1 MPVFKRPAQ
10 PANKNIQEFYY
21 LLKNWVLQMKKDL
34 FGKLT
39 AFRSIILFFLV
50 MLTGLVANADG
61 TAGKTKVKPYVFIS
75 QTGYGEAGEP
85 ATYLNDTK
93 FIEPAVIVQE
103 SKDNNVA
110 ITNRFYISY
119 YITSGTPDGTK
130 GKTETEKG
138 KTYSVDNATGTRVNT
153 RYGDV
158 ETGKS
163 AGIVYVHVV
172 ATPSNNYVDQF
183 ESAESVYRIT
193 LNKVKANAPKRIA
206 PAFVEN
212 TQYAENWYAAT
223 GSVIS
228 LPKFLVE
235 YVTKDNNDK
244 ELTLDI
250 TKRFDVSAMIENSDL
265 ATVVSNYKYN
275 SLESGNAELT
285 TAVIKTGNTAGTVNV
300 KFHFKPKYENAYED
314 ITDFSLPLTI
324 VDEKVTPQL
333 IFPQEEQLVY
343 TGMRSIK
350 AMRPTVYDQ
359 YGNDITPSVAYNSG
373 NDKPLWIAWSAAP
386 VAEGKTMHTPLG
398 YCNGTGTLQEWG
410 DQPLTDPNLFRFNN
424 GQGVQMYGPDNID
437 AGSLVLDK
445 TKARNEFVTPTTD
458 YNALSTCKVVPTS
471 ADIFC
476 QVYPRVGDNAAN
488 NKYSAVESSYK
499 LLVKPRPMQI
509 HLSPSPKEIELTA
522 GTKIDMYN
530 RFEVTGVHTAE
541 IDDNKFDRKAGETFT
556 LYHNSVN
563 QEFGCQYTFKFKW
576 GDAKIEGYPQVAEQ
590 YEPIVVDKNGNKIAK
605 VKDFSDEKAKE
616 YADKGEDVYA
626 VYWSVKGDNR
636 DQNWTLEFLTTKNP
650 KITYTMYPYNIGYYE
665 DGTATTTITEE
676 FNVGDKITPVVKV
689 NPDPMIIYTTDEVF
703 PSQPSVTVTNSL
715 GDDIKEHYDISFLPL
730 PEDLVEAGI
739 TIDENGDFVIKDKS
753 KLKQGEYIVNV
764 KVTPKA
770 GETIYN
776 EGQTSFRIIVKNLG
790 DKVRFAWAVV
800 NAKGGASIGSGV
812 NNIPVSDQGDK
823 NHGKLVFTGAGAVSG
838 GYSIDAIPG
847 LAIQLGKAVETGDT
861 KIDTAEDPWIAKES
875 DVDKKVIVYGDPVE
889 LDSETGLPVDGTFY
903 VLTPRTNGFVT
914 IDAKFK
920 ANNNIVLTDENGK
933 EKQSIKVTDTDAKTQ
948 IKFRYPIYAGKTY
961 YLYNDGDDTSNEA
974 LRLHGLTFQPAFIN
988 QRNDMNPIETA
999 TAYANGFSGSLPSL
1013 TTGKVED
1020 ENVRFAIDGK
1030 IKTGAETV
1038 NDKCD
1043 EISEYAE
1050 ISKTGV
1056 VKTMNQ
1062 GTHGRLDNGEK
1073 KIDNYGSLSFK
1084 EHYLKVYAEVKSAYK
1099 GGETLKKVPA
1109 YDLYIG
1115 DIPTYVMDDGYTPDV
1130 LENISTTNYPTK
1142 IRAFFG
1148 GWENGE
1154 NRPYIKNNKINET
1167 DPDKIVMLVDSW
1179 KTSKM
1184 DSVGSNNRVVDN
1196 FAYASFGTQNASS
1209 ETVNGT
1215 FKYDKTNEDQTYN
1228 VPCRGTYLQFEPNES
1243 GTIAVYIIQNGMVA
1257 YDGDPE
1263 NAKKSGMNKI
1273 KLNPVFITDET
1284 GTPVKLA
1291 AWNHTQEGQGDKTYT
1306 EAAVRCNYADII
1318 KDCGS
1323 IDAASDKTAISL
1335 LEKIGYIPAEG
1346 ATASISRGDGQN
1358 VIDIAKTL
1366 YPDDQNVVAGSLG
1379 YSVITKAYTRYS
1391 FDVKAGKTYFVF
1403 MNGSK
1408 LGNNGFA
1415 FMPLSW
1421 SADRTVEDNKPNM
1434 NLPLVVLDEKG
1445 TAEGSKD
1452 QFLSKI
1458 QSKED
1463 FDIYDMPVNVEL
1475 YHSFQ
1480 PGQWTALSLPF
1491 SINDTQFR
1499 RIFGDDA
1506 WAISLDEIAQNTE
1519 VNGETYDNVALF
1531 TQHNYHWIVAGRP
1544 YFVKPG
1550 KDFKYTNEDETNERK
1565 YILISDVTFE
1575 HSTYEESKARSI
1587 NNNEYIG
1594 SGYIEPKTLKANK
1607 NGFNFKASYMPCDI
1621 QAGDYFVGTKDGE
1634 AKLYRATGKVSLLG
1648 YRAYIDNQGKANDA
1662 RIGAFSYGDITE
1674 DGNRGTTGIDA
1685 IFDSYDNG
1693 MNGKLSSKKGVFS
1706 VDGVKV
1712 AEKASDIDR
1721 LPAGVYII
1729 NGQTF
1734 VK

>member
-1 MPVFKRPAQ
+1 
-10 PANKNIQEFYY
+10 
-21 LLKNWVLQMKKDL
+21 MKKDL

-39 AFRSIILFFLV
+39 AFRSIILFLLM

-61 TAGKTKVKPYVFIS
+61 TTGKTKVKPFVSIS
-75 QTGYGEAGEP
+75 QPGYGEAGEP

-93 FIEPAVIVQE
+93 FIEPAVIVKE
-103 SKDNNVA
+103 SEDNKDVA
-110 ITNRFYISY
+110 VSNRFYISY
-119 YITSGTPDGTK
+119 YLTSGTVDGTK
-130 GKTETEKG
+130 GNSVTEKG
-138 KTYSVDNATGTRVNT
+138 KTYSKDDVTGTRVNT

-158 ETGKS
+158 ETGNK

-172 ATPSNNYVDQF
+172 ATPSPNYADQF
-183 ESAESVYRIT
+183 ESAEGVYRIT
-193 LNKVKANAPKRIA
+193 LNKVKPNAPKRIA

-223 GSVIS
+223 GTVIS
-228 LPKFLVE
+228 LPEFLVE
-235 YVTKDNNDK
+235 YATKDNNNKD
-244 ELTLDI
+244 LTLDI
-250 TKRFDVSAMIENSDL
+250 TKRFNVSATIENSNL
-265 ATVVSNYKYN
+265 ASVVSGYKYN
-275 SLESGNAELT
+275 SLDKGNADLT
-285 TAVIKTGNTAGTVNV
+285 TTVIKTGNTAGTVDV
-300 KFHFKPKYENAYED
+300 KFHFAPKYPGAYEE
-314 ITDFSLPLTI
+314 INDFYLPLTI
-324 VDEKVTPQL
+324 VDEKVTPLL
-333 IFPQEEQLVY
+333 IFPQEEQMVY
-343 TGMRSIK
+343 TGMQSIQ

-373 NDKPLWIAWSAAP
+373 NDKPLWIAWSSAP
-386 VAEGKTMHTPLG
+386 VPEGKTMHTPQG
-398 YCNGTGTLQEWG
+398 YCDGKGMLQEWG
-410 DQPLTDPNLFRFNN
+410 DQPLTDPNLFRFND
-424 GQGVQMYGPDNID
+424 GKGVLMYGPDNIE
-437 AGSLVLDK
+437 AGSFVLDK
-445 TKARNEFVTPTTD
+445 TKARNEFVTPTAD
-458 YNALSTCKVVPTS
+458 YNALNTCKVVPTS

-476 QVYPRVGDNAAN
+476 QVYPRVGDNAAQ
-488 NKYSAVESSYK
+488 NKYTAAEKSYK
-499 LLVKPRPMQI
+499 LVIKPRPMQI
-509 HLSPSPKEIELTA
+509 HLTPSPKDVTVTK
-522 GTKIDMYN
+522 GTKIDMNN

-541 IDDNKFDRKAGETFT
+541 IDDNKFGRKAGETFT

-576 GDAKIEGYPQVAEQ
+576 GVARVENYPQVAEQ
-590 YEPIVVDKNGNKIAK
+590 YEPIVVDENGNKIAK

-616 YADKGEDVYA
+616 YADNGKDVYA

-636 DQNWTLEFLTTKNP
+636 DGDWTLEFLTTEGA

-665 DGTATTTITEE
+665 DGTGTTSITEDFKVE
-676 FNVGDKITPVVKV
+676 DKISPVVKV
-689 NPDPMIIYTTDEVF
+689 NPDPMIIYTSDETF
-703 PSQPSVTVTNSL
+703 PSQPSVTVTTSF
-715 GDDIKEHYDISFLPL
+715 GDDIKNHYDISFLPL
-730 PEDLVEAGI
+730 PEDLIEAGI

-753 KLKQGEYIVNV
+753 KLKQGEYVVNV
-764 KVTPKA
+764 KANPKE

-776 EGQTSFRIIVKNLG
+776 PGQTSFRIIVKNLG

-800 NAKGGASIGSGV
+800 NAKGGQSIGNGV
-812 NNIPVSDQGDK
+812 NNIPADDLK
-823 NHGKLVFTGAGAVSG
+823 EHGKLVFTGAGAVSG

-847 LAIQLGKAVETGDT
+847 LAVRIGKVVETGDT
-861 KIDTAEDPWIAKES
+861 KIDTAEDPWIAKVS
-875 DVDKKVIVYGDPVE
+875 DTDSKVVVYGDPVE
-889 LDSETGLPVDGTFY
+889 LDQQTGLPVDGTFY
-903 VLTPRTNGFVT
+903 VLTPRTNGFLT

-920 ANNNIVLTDENGK
+920 ANNSIVLTDEKGK
-933 EKQSIKVTDTDAKTQ
+933 EKQFIKVADADVKSE
-948 IKFRYPIYAGKTY
+948 KRFRYPIYAGKTY

-974 LRLHGLTFQPAFIN
+974 LKLHGILFTPAFIN

-1020 ENVRFAIDGK
+1020 ENISFAIDGN
-1030 IKTGAETV
+1030 IKTSEV
-1038 NDKCD
+1038 NENCD

-1056 VKTMNQ
+1056 VTTKNQ
-1062 GTHGRLDNGEK
+1062 GTHGRLDNGVK
-1073 KIDNYGSLSFK
+1073 KIDDYGNISLK

-1099 GGETLKKVPA
+1099 GGEKLKNVPN
-1109 YDLYIG
+1109 YNLYIG

-1130 LENISTTNYPTK
+1130 LENISTTNYTTK

-1196 FAYASFGTQNASS
+1196 FAYSSFGTQNASS

-1243 GTIAVYIIQNGMVA
+1243 GTIAIYIIQNGMVA
-1257 YDGDPE
+1257 YDGDPD

-1306 EAAVRCNYADII
+1306 EAAVRCNYEDII
-1318 KDCGS
+1318 KDCGK
-1323 IDAASDKTAISL
+1323 IDSASDTTAISV
-1335 LEKIGYIPAEG
+1335 LEKLGYIPAEG
-1346 ATASISRGDGQN
+1346 TTASIQKGDTLN
-1358 VIDIAKTL
+1358 VIDVAQTL
-1366 YPDDQNVVAGSLG
+1366 NPTKYVAGSLG

-1391 FDVKAGKTYFVF
+1391 FEVKAGKTYFVF

-1415 FMPLSW
+1415 FMPLLW
-1421 SADRTVEDNKPNM
+1421 DATRKVKVNEPDM
-1434 NLPLVVLDEKG
+1434 NLPSVTLDEKG
-1445 TAEGSKD
+1445 TADGSKD
-1452 QFLSKI
+1452 EFLSKV
-1458 QSKED
+1458 QENT
-1463 FDIYDMPVNVEL
+1463 FEFYDTPVNVIL
-1475 YHSFQ
+1475 YHSFK
-1480 PGQWTALSLPF
+1480 PEQWTALSLPF

-1499 RIFGDDA
+1499 KIFGDDA
-1506 WAISLDEIAQNTE
+1506 WAISLDEIAKNSE

-1550 KDFKYTNEDETNERK
+1550 KKFKYTNEGTDERK
-1565 YILISDVTFE
+1565 YILINDVTFE
-1575 HSTYEESKARSI
+1575 HSTYDAVSRTI
-1587 NNNEYIG
+1587 NNDDYIG
-1594 SGYIEPKTLKANK
+1594 SGYIEPKTLTNKK
-1607 NGFNFKASYMPCDI
+1607 NGFNFKASYLPCVI

-1693 MNGKLSSKKGVFS
+1693 MSGKLSGKKGVFS

-1729 NGQTF
+1729 NGQTI

>member
-1 MPVFKRPAQ
+1 
-10 PANKNIQEFYY
+10 
-21 LLKNWVLQMKKDL
+21 MKKDL

-39 AFRSIILFFLV
+39 AFRSIVLFFLV

-75 QTGYGEAGEP
+75 KTGYGEVGEP

-103 SKDNNVA
+103 SEDNKDVA
-110 ITNRFYISY
+110 VTNRFYISY
-119 YITSGTPDGTK
+119 YLTSGTADGAK
-130 GKTETEKG
+130 GNSVTEKG
-138 KTYSVDNATGTRVNT
+138 KTYSEDPVTGTRVNT

-158 ETGKS
+158 ETGKT

-172 ATPSNNYVDQF
+172 ATPSPNYTDQF
-183 ESAESVYRIT
+183 ESAEGVYRIT
-193 LNKVKANAPKRIA
+193 LNKVKPNDPKRIA

-235 YVTKDNNDK
+235 YVTKDNNNKD
-244 ELTLDI
+244 LTLDI
-250 TKRFDVSAMIENSDL
+250 TKRFDVSAAIDNSDL
-265 ATVVSNYKYN
+265 ASVVSDYKYN
-275 SLESGNAELT
+275 SLDKGNTELT
-285 TAVIKTGNTAGTVNV
+285 TAMIKTGNTAGTVNV
-300 KFHFKPKYENAYED
+300 KFHFSPKYPGAYED
-314 ITDFSLPLTI
+314 ITDFSLPLNI

-333 IFPQEEQLVY
+333 IFPQESQMVY
-343 TGMRSIK
+343 TGMYSIS

-476 QVYPRVGDNAAN
+476 QVYPRMYDNAAN
-488 NKYSAVESSYK
+488 NKYNAVESSYK
-499 LLVKPRPMQI
+499 LVIKPRPMQI
-509 HLSPSPKEIELTA
+509 QLTPSPKDVKVTK
-522 GTKIDMYN
+522 GTKIDMSN

-541 IDDNKFDRKAGETFT
+541 IDDNKFSRKAGETFT
-556 LYHNSVN
+556 LYHNSVK

-576 GDAKIEGYPQVAEQ
+576 GVARVEKYPTVAEE
-590 YEPIVVDKNGNKIAK
+590 YEPIVVDENGNKIAK

-616 YADKGEDVYA
+616 YADKGIDVYA

-636 DQNWTLEFLTTKNP
+636 DSDWSLEFLTTEDA

-665 DGTATTTITEE
+665 DGTGTTSITEDFIVE
-676 FNVGDKITPVVKV
+676 DKISPVVKV
-689 NPDPMIIYTTDEVF
+689 NPDPMIIYTTDEAF
-703 PSQPSVTVTNSL
+703 PSQPSVTVTTSL
-715 GDDIKEHYDISFLPL
+715 GDDIKNHYDISFLPL
-730 PEDLVEAGI
+730 PDDLVKAGI
-739 TIDENGDFVIKDKS
+739 SIDDNGDFVIKDKS
-753 KLKQGEYIVNV
+753 KLTQGEYVVNV
-764 KVTPKA
+764 KATPKE

-776 EGQTSFRIIVKNLG
+776 PGTTSFSIIIKNIG
-790 DKVRFAWAVV
+790 ERVRFAWAVV
-800 NAKGGASIGSGV
+800 NTKGGASLGNGV
-812 NNIPVSDQGDK
+812 NNIPDDDAK
-823 NHGKLVFTGAGAVSG
+823 EHGKLVFTGAGAVSG

-847 LAIQLGKAVETGDT
+847 LAIRIGKVVETGEP
-861 KIDTAEDPWIAKES
+861 KIDTAEDPWNAKES
-875 DVDKKVIVYGDPVE
+875 DVDNKVVVYGDPVE
-889 LDSETGLPVDGTFY
+889 LDTKTGLPVDGTFY

-920 ANNNIVLTDENGK
+920 ANNSIVLTDEKGK
-933 EKQSIKVTDTDAKTQ
+933 EKQFIKVTDADVKSE
-948 IKFRYPIYAGKTY
+948 KRFRYPIYAGKTY

-974 LRLHGLTFQPAFIN
+974 LKLHGILFTPAFIN

-1020 ENVRFAIDGK
+1020 ENISFAIDGK
-1030 IKTGAETV
+1030 IKTGDTV
-1038 NDKCD
+1038 NKNCD

-1056 VKTMNQ
+1056 VSTKSQ

-1073 KIDNYGSLSFK
+1073 KIDNYGSISFK

-1099 GGETLKKVPA
+1099 GGETLKYVPN
-1109 YDLYIG
+1109 YNLYIG

-1415 FMPLSW
+1415 FMPLQW
-1421 SADRTVEDNKPNM
+1421 SAGRNVENIKRET
-1434 NLPLVVLDEKG
+1434 VVLDEKG

-1458 QSKED
+1458 QNKED
-1463 FDIYDMPVNVEL
+1463 FGMYDMPVNVKL

-1550 KDFKYTNEDETNERK
+1550 EKFKYTNEDETNERK

-1594 SGYIEPKTLKANK
+1594 SGYIEPKTLTANK